1 MDLHEQSINTKFKD
15 IFVKSHIID
24 DCRTLVFVVILILS
38 VSFHGVASESIDP
51 DADSIDIINYVI
63 SNNIN
68 ISSVE
73 EVYLTLIVEH
83 YGNMRVLTIEQ
94 TEDLINSIE
103 FKEHNGAPFSTNIP
117 EYSCSNISHSN
128 AWKCVT
134 NMVRRK
140 QTIRTFICF
149 IKFIV
154 GFSDLLLV
162 IQCQQKYLACDIPS
176 NE

>member
-1 MDLHEQSINTKFKD
+1 MDLQEQSTNTNLKD

-24 DCRTLVFVVILILS
+24 DFKTLVFVVILIFS
-38 VSFHGVASESIDP
+38 VSCHGVASESMNP
-51 DADSIDIINYVI
+51 DVNSIDIVNYVI
-63 SNNIN
+63 SNNNN

-103 FKEHNGAPFSTNIP
+103 FKEHNDALFSTNIP

-134 NMVRRK
+134 NTVRRK
-140 QTIRTFICF
+140 QTIQAFICF

-162 IQCQQKYLACDIPS
+162 IKCQQKYLLYDIPS